1 MEKNGFY
8 ICIQRTKNYK
18 RRCNREKLEQEKKD
32 KNLLHGVIKKVKT
45 TDRIFIYFYKF

>member
-1 MEKNGFY
+1 MEKNGFC

-18 RRCNREKLEQEKKD
+18 RRCNREKLEREKEN

-45 TDRIFIYFYKF
+45 TDKIFIYFYEF